1 MEKIPN
7 LKAPN
12 TSRNK
17 QTNSTLMLFIDLD
30 TNSLNQTISKNPNL
44 VNIIDNKGETLL
56 SYAIRQKKVDKCQII
71 LTSKTLDLSYQDK
84 NGNSYL
90 HLAILYKLEK
100 IAQILIEKGININ
113 KQNKNGKTCLDLA
126 LINDLELI
134 INILKAKNKDK
145 KKEED
150 LKDHKNNKLMHP
162 LTKGRNTKANSK
174 KKDKS
179 NNNSKLTTNSTKN
192 NNVKINVK
200 SMKDSTTD
208 SKNLKINLLFDY
220 GKKSNIKKIESLP
233 TLRDM
238 NKTQRNEKPKVK
250 NLSSIYFIQKTDIGK
265 KSKYKKLVKENFNKK
280 LTEENSI
287 SKNNNNTS
295 GEKVKQII

>member
-1 MEKIPN
+1 MKLNTKKLFSQTKLTKPSKKSNKKVTICTPSTSAKSNNNNNTEKE
-7 LKAPN
+7 K
-12 TSRNK
+12 
-17 QTNSTLMLFIDLD
+17 
-30 TNSLNQTISKNPNL
+30 
-44 VNIIDNKGETLL
+44 LL
-56 SYAIRQKKVDKCQII
+56 S
-71 LTSKTLDLSYQDK
+71 
-84 NGNSYL
+84 
-90 HLAILYKLEK
+90 K
-100 IAQILIEKGININ
+100 IKSS
-113 KQNKNGKTCLDLA
+113 
-126 LINDLELI
+126 
-134 INILKAKNKDK
+134 
-145 KKEED
+145 
-150 LKDHKNNKLMHP
+150 KNNKLMHP

-250 NLSSIYFIQKTDIGK
+250 NLSSIYFIWFIRI
-265 KSKYKKLVKENFNKK
+265 LH
-280 LTEENSI
+280 
-287 SKNNNNTS
+287 
-295 GEKVKQII
+295 